1 MKRVTLKRG
10 NQRGAVLAMLAG
22 GIIILFLL
30 AGVAVDIGTA
40 YVRTMSLSKAV
51 DAGAL
56 AGAKYTMKGEAEM
69 RTIIDKVAAANFG
82 PDPDSDYGAT
92 YDVTIWSP
100 ATDTTRVRVHGTTA
114 SPAMF
119 SRVVGQDDIPIS
131 VLAEATRYPLDMSLS
146 LDLSASLDRN
156 EAFDDMQLSA
166 KNFLDYFDDN
176 IDQFGIVTYSTW
188 AAQQMPVQ
196 KNFKVAG
203 KAIIDGLNFISDT
216 NIEEG
221 LRLSKSQLDVA
232 FPRQEA
238 MKIVVLFTD
247 GRATAFAENLEMPS
261 GHNPAWYNGVWAAYI
276 SGTSYRGTFQSND
289 GQKIKN
295 WVSGAPVLYPNS
307 SSTSSQKP
315 KNLPGGLT
323 VNGTNVRSVAAAQTE
338 AQANTIRAGGYTI
351 FVVAL
356 GDPDATDPGDV
367 PDLDLLTRVAN
378 EDGIVS
384 SSQPKGEMLFA
395 PSPEELDQTF
405 ALLADRIIT
414 RLTR

>member
-1 MKRVTLKRG
+1 
-10 NQRGAVLAMLAG
+10 MLAG

-69 RTIIDKVAAANFG
+69 RSIIDKVAAANFG

-92 YDVTIWSP
+92 YNVTIWSP
-100 ATDTTRVRVHGTTA
+100 ATDTTRVRVQGTTA

-156 EAFDDMQLSA
+156 GSFDDMQVAA
-166 KNFLDYFDDN
+166 KNFLDHFDDN

-188 AAQQMPVQ
+188 AAQRMPVQ
-196 KNFKVAG
+196 KNFKSAG
-203 KAIIDGLNFISDT
+203 KAIIDGLTFISDT

-238 MKIVVLFTD
+238 LKIVVLFTD
-247 GRATAFAENLEMPS
+247 GRATAFAENLEMPTS
-261 GHNPAWYNGVWAAYI
+261 HNPAWYNGVWAAYI
-276 SGTSYRGTFQSND
+276 SGSSYRGLFQISD

-295 WVSGAPVLYPNS
+295 FVSGAPVLYPNS
-307 SSTSSQKP
+307 STQTSVQP
-315 KNLPGGLT
+315 KKLPGNLSVTGA
-323 VNGTNVRSVAAAQTE
+323 NIRSVAAAQTE
-338 AQANTIRAGGYTI
+338 AQANTIRAEGYTI

-356 GDPDATDPGDV
+356 GNPDATDPGDV

-384 SSQPKGEMLFA
+384 ASQPKGEMLFS
-395 PSPEELDQTF
+395 PSPEDLDQTF

>member
-1 MKRVTLKRG
+1 M
-10 NQRGAVLAMLAG
+10 MLAG

-69 RTIIDKVAAANFG
+69 RSIIDKVAAANFG
-82 PDPDSDYGAT
+82 PDPDSDYGAN
-92 YDVTIWSP
+92 YEVTIWSP
-100 ATDTTRVRVHGTTA
+100 ATDTTRVRVQGTTQ

-156 EAFDDMQLSA
+156 GAFDDMQLAA
-166 KNFLDYFDDN
+166 KNFLEYFDDN

-188 AAQQMPVQ
+188 AAQRMAVQ
-196 KNFKVAG
+196 KNFKTTG
-203 KAIIDGLNFISDT
+203 KAIIDGLTYISDT

-221 LRLSKSQLDVA
+221 LRLSKNQLDVA
-232 FPRQEA
+232 FPRQQA
-238 MKIVVLFTD
+238 LKIVVLFTD
-247 GRATAFAENLEMPS
+247 GRATAFAENLEMPN
-261 GHNPAWYNGVWAAYI
+261 GHNPVWYDGVWAAYI
-276 SGTSYRGTFQSND
+276 SGSSYRGLFQISD
-289 GQKIKN
+289 GQKIRFFTGG
-295 WVSGAPVLYPNS
+295 VPTLAPNS
-307 SSTSSQKP
+307 STQTSVQP
-315 KNLPGGLT
+315 KKLPGNLT
-323 VNGTNVRSVAAAQTE
+323 VTGANIRQVAANQTE
-338 AQANTIRAGGYTI
+338 AQATAIRQAGYTI

-356 GDPDATDPGDV
+356 GNPDATDPGDV

-395 PSPEELDQTF
+395 PSPTELSDTF